1 MLPFVFLDTPINPI
15 KEFAQLCGR
24 LLGPKYEYISG
35 ISSMMAVTGAVVVYW
50 VLMSNFLRNTVDL
63 IARKE
68 LLKAINFGQECVI
81 GYSGTVLSII

>member
-1 MLPFVFLDTPINPI
+1 MICYFNYFVDTPLNPI

-63 IARKE
+63 IARKT
-68 LLKAINFGQECVI
+68 LKPN
-81 GYSGTVLSII
+81 YY